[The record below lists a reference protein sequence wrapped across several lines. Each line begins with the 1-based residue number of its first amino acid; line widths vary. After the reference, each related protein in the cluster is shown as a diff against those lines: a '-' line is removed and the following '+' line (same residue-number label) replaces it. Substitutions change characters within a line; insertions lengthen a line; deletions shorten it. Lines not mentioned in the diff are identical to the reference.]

1 MLHSAN
7 PLPLL
12 ALGVLL
18 SSGLLRAQDEPA
30 AKLPKTAIGERLPE
44 LTFREFLSGED
55 GRQKLSEF
63 RGQPVLIVNW
73 TDTDF
78 GLGAATQ
85 AKKLAADL
93 ASEGLV
99 TILMDSHNKKEEQIR
114 ASGMRLF
121 PGSPSRLMQTQNLP
135 IAYLDNGPPP
145 DVALIGVDG
154 TLLLAGSYTIDLSK
168 AEKLVKAELK
178 KLKSGWGEH
187 EAARAARAL
196 AFGQQRLAAA
206 RAAIAEALAAESGA
220 AELGEVRSEIE
231 ARFASWDGSVQ
242 QLMERGDFLLAQAR
256 ARALAEA
263 VSGDAEWAAQAAVR
277 LAAFEQPEAVQE
289 LELDRKLTALLGPL
303 EKRKPNEGDVAKLRK
318 LAEGA
323 GDSRV
328 GARALRLAETAQLA
342 AR

>member
-1 MLHSAN
+1 MLHSAI

-18 SSGLLRAQDEPA
+18 SPGVLRAQDEPA
-30 AKLPKTAIGERLPE
+30 AAPPKTAIGERMPD
-44 LTFREFLSGED
+44 LTFREFLSGDD
-55 GRQKLSEF
+55 GRSKLAEF

-78 GLGAATQ
+78 GLGAANQ
-85 AKKLAADL
+85 VKKLAADL
-93 ASEGLV
+93 ASDGLV
-99 TILMDSHNKKEEQIR
+99 TILMDSHNKKEEEIR

-121 PGSPSRLMQTQNLP
+121 PGSPARLMRTQNLP

-196 AFGQQRLAAA
+196 AFGQKQLAAA
-206 RAAIAEALAAESGA
+206 RAAIAEALAAEPGA

-231 ARFASWDGSVQ
+231 TRFASWDGSVQ
-242 QLMERGDFLLAQAR
+242 QLMERGNFLRAQES

-263 VSGDAEWAAQAAVR
+263 VGGDAEWEAQAAVR
-277 LAAFEQPEAVQE
+277 LAAFEQPEAVKE

-318 LAEGA
+318 LADGA

-328 GARALRLAETAQLA
+328 GARAARLAEIAELA

>member
-7 PLPLL
+7 CLPLL

-18 SSGLLRAQDEPA
+18 STGLRAQDEPA
-30 AKLPKTAIGERLPE
+30 AKLPKTAIGERLPD
-44 LTFREFLSGED
+44 LAFRDFLAGGD

-85 AKKLAADL
+85 VKKLAADL
-93 ASEGLV
+93 DAEGLV
-99 TILMDSHNKKEEQIR
+99 TILMDSHNKKEEEIR
-114 ASGMRLF
+114 ASRMRLF
-121 PGSPSRLMQTQNLP
+121 PGSPARFMRTMNLP

-178 KLKSGWGEH
+178 KRKSGWGEH
-187 EAARAARAL
+187 QAARAARAL

-206 RAAIAEALAAESGA
+206 RASIAQALAAEPGA
-220 AELGEVRSEIE
+220 AELGEARTEIE
-231 ARFASWDGSVQ
+231 GRFASWDRSVQ
-242 QLMERGDFLLAQAR
+242 QLMEQGDVLRAQES

-263 VSGDAEWAAQAAVR
+263 VSGDAEWEAQAAVR
-277 LAAFEQPEAVQE
+277 LQAFEEPEAVKE

-303 EKRKPNEGDVAKLRK
+303 EKRAPNEGDVSKLRK
-318 LAEGA
+318 LAESA

-328 GARALRLAETAQLA
+328 GARALRLAEIAELA